1 MERSK
6 EKLRELLERNA
17 ANESTL
23 LRLMNDRT
31 KGPVSEVRA
40 DQLKFDKA
48 HAITAPFI
56 VMPDYGTRCTT
67 VVMADTSGKWRFT
80 ERRFD
85 PAGQKTGESKFTF

>member
-1 MERSK
+1 M
-6 EKLRELLERNA
+6 
-17 ANESTL
+17 
-23 LRLMNDRT
+23 
-31 KGPVSEVRA
+31 SEVRT

-67 VVMADTSGKWRFT
+67 ILMADTNGNWRFT

-85 PAGQKTGESKFTF
+85 PAGQNDRRVEVLFLSKRYS